1 MPLGHVWLLWF
12 RNLGRQIHLVVQ
24 NNINRWISDQSHVL
38 LICFSSTFL
47 DIHGDDDVGENLKI
61 AVWALIES
69 LA

>member
-1 MPLGHVWLLWF
+1 M
-12 RNLGRQIHLVVQ
+12 Q
-24 NNINRWISDQSHVL
+24 NNINRWISNQSHVL
-38 LICFSSTFL
+38 SVSHLPSFL